1 MPGHREDLSAS
12 DAESDPDLKPGF
24 TYEEMKRDLWEE
36 IEKHYPK
43 VEYYQEGDI
52 SMSDIKERY
61 KCGKETASKMMDE
74 LASKGLFIRLT
85 VRRPG
90 KTQAISVIR
99 KVKNE

>member
-1 MPGHREDLSAS
+1 MTEYTDEQK
-12 DAESDPDLKPGF
+12 DAMWD
-24 TYEEMKRDLWEE
+24 E

-43 VEYYQEGDI
+43 KDYYQEGDI
-52 SMSDIKERY
+52 SISDIKERY

-99 KVKNE
+99 KIETQ